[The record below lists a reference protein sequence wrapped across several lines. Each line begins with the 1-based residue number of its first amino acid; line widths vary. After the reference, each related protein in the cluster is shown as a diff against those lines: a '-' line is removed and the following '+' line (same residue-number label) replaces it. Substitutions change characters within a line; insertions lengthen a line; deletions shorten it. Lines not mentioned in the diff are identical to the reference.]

1 MLKMAGVRLSPA
13 VRLVIGAALIAL
25 GLARHTATPLI
36 VIGAAFLVFG
46 VASLLSAATQRR

>member
-1 MLKMAGVRLSPA
+1 MLRMAGVRLSPA

-25 GLARHTATPLI
+25 GLARHTAAPLI

-46 VASLLSAATQRR
+46 VVSLFGTATQRR

>member
-1 MLKMAGVRLSPA
+1 MLRMAGVRLSPA
-13 VRLVIGAALIAL
+13 LRLVIGAALIAL

-46 VASLLSAATQRR
+46 VASLVGTAAQRR

>member
-1 MLKMAGVRLSPA
+1 MLRMAGVRLSPA
-13 VRLVIGAALIAL
+13 LRLVIGAGLIAL

-46 VASLLSAATQRR
+46 MAGLVGTAAQRR

>member
-1 MLKMAGVRLSPA
+1 MLRMAGVRLSPA

-25 GLARHTATPLI
+25 GLARHTAAPLI

-46 VASLLSAATQRR
+46 AVSLFGTATQRR